1 MTGIKESI
9 KETFEPEN
17 GNEYELNDVEVNR
30 DLVRVS
36 FFGEVPLD
44 ETEDSIVESLE
55 VNTFGFSSVTESRED
70 EDEMVTVFEFRYRD

>member
-1 MTGIKESI
+1 MTDIKESI